1 MIAEE
6 KNRIIAEGLGL
17 CWHDWEKSIYEGPPD
32 EWGRTFPIK
41 SERCKN
47 CNSLSLTQIEDNPDF
62 STWPGFGV
70 IMERGPGRKWWESF
84 FAWLW
89 EAFNTQIDFY
99 LFGVLPISHINPP
112 IMQDKLATWLAEH
125 EGEWREK

>member
-6 KNRIIAEGLGL
+6 KNRIIAEALGL

-62 STWPGFGV
+62 STWPGFGL
-70 IMERGPGRKWWESF
+70 IMEQGPKRRWWNSF
-84 FAWLW
+84 
-89 EAFNTQIDFY
+89 I
-99 LFGVLPISHINPP
+99 PIVGIWIIQWYVGENHLKPSV
-112 IMQDKLATWLAEH
+112 MQDTLATWLLEN
-125 EGEWREK
+125 EGEMFGESDR